1 MSANQLVS
9 AALNSTTLARV
20 SYQRGSAML
29 ELEFRDG
36 SVYPYAEVSEA
47 LHHDLLRAESP
58 GFYFNRWIR
67 GRFPHLQVRPP
78 R

>member
-9 AALNSTTLARV
+9 AELNSTTLARV
-20 SYQRGSAML
+20 SYQGGSAML

-36 SVYPYAEVSEA
+36 SVYHYAEVPPA
-47 LHHDLLRAESP
+47 LHQDLLQAESP
-58 GFYFNRWIR
+58 GLYFNRWIR

>member
-1 MSANQLVS
+1 MSATPGVS
-9 AALNSTTLARV
+9 AELNSTTLARAT
-20 SYQRGSAML
+20 YQRGSARL

-36 SVYPYAEVSEA
+36 SVYHYADVPEA

-58 GFYFNRWIR
+58 GLYFNRWIR